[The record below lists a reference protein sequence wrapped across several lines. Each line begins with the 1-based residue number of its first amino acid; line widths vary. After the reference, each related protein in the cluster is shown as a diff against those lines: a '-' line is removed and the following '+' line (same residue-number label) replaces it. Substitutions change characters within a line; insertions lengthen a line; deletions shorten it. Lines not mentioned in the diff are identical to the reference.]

1 MYNFLTASVYHA
13 IWYTYVPQCIFG
25 GQRKI
30 LGVGHLLHLVGCS
43 ARVYVKL
50 ADLRAYCYCLVSSS
64 PSTVGPVRLQI
75 HATIPGFNMVLG
87 IQTEVLTVVQQAL
100 YLLDHRPI
108 PYPIRFFRANYFCF
122 LLFCFLAVQ
131 ISETKSLEIAKL
143 REPPDQTYT
152 SVKTGRKLH

>member
-50 ADLRAYCYCLVSSS
+50 ADLRDYCYCLVSSS

-75 HATIPGFNMVLG
+75 HATIPGFNRVLG
-87 IQTEVLTVVQQAL
+87 IQTEAHMLEPQAL
-100 YLLDHRPI
+100 YYVSH
-108 PYPIRFFRANYFCF
+108 F
-122 LLFCFLAVQ
+122 LCA
-131 ISETKSLEIAKL
+131 
-143 REPPDQTYT
+143 
-152 SVKTGRKLH
+152 